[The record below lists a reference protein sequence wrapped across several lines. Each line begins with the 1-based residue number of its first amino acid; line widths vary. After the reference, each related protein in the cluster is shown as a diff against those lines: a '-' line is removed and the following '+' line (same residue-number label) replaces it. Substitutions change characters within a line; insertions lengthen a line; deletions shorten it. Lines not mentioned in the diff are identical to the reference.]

1 MVSIQ
6 NMSQEKYKN
15 GGKGIDIN
23 YSFYETAFGKV
34 IIASTNKGI
43 CNISFTKNEKE
54 GFLQLKSNFPNAQYT
69 NVKNE
74 IDIFTNDFNSL
85 NEIKLH
91 LKGTPFQIKLWQA
104 LLKIP
109 FGQLVTYAAV
119 AKEIKNPKAIRAVG
133 GAIASNT
140 IAFLIPCH
148 RVVLSSGKYG
158 KYRWGSDVKEKII
171 KWEKGFN

>member
-1 MVSIQ
+1 MIDY
-6 NMSQEKYKN
+6 NILTLQEYKD
-15 GGKGIDIN
+15 GGKGLNIN
-23 YSFYETAFGKV
+23 YGFNETAFGKV

-43 CNISFTKNEKE
+43 CNISFTQNEEE
-54 GFLQLKSNFPNAQYT
+54 GFLQLKSSFPNAQYT

-91 LKGTPFQIKLWQA
+91 LKGTPFQIKVWQA

-109 FGQLVTYAAV
+109 FGQLVTYAAI

-133 GAIASNT
+133 SAIASNT

-148 RVVLSSGKYG
+148 RVILG
-158 KYRWGSDVKEKII
+158 II
-171 KWEKGFN
+171 KEMGG